1 MMSTMTIF
9 CDAVFP
15 NSSFSCYENRL
26 FWAPNCLSLLLRGIS
41 TDVFFFNVSGSVLL
55 SFKSKSTWS
64 FMKSDAVD
72 LIGCPSALEGL

>member
-41 TDVFFFNVSGSVLL
+41 TDVCFFMVSTVLL
-55 SFKSKSTWS
+55 SFKSESTWY